1 MIRFI
6 KEAIGIYNYSN
17 DEKEEFVPTFKTTYP
32 QEPISY
38 NEWVLTYRVSIA
50 HGKDIRHFG

>member
-6 KEAIGIYNYSN
+6 KEAIGIRTN
-17 DEKEEFVPTFKTTYP
+17 EQKQEFIPTFKTTHP

-38 NEWVLTYRVSIA
+38 SEWCIQYRVSMA
-50 HGKDIRHFG
+50 YGKEIRHFG

>member
-6 KEAIGIYNYSN
+6 KEAIGIRTN
-17 DEKEEFVPTFKTTYP
+17 EQKEEFVPTFRTTHP

-38 NEWVLTYRVSIA
+38 NEWILTYRVSVA
-50 HGKDIRHFG
+50 YGKDIRHFG

>member
-6 KEAIGIYNYSN
+6 KEAIGIRTN
-17 DEKEEFVPTFKTTYP
+17 EQKEEFVPTFRTTHP

-38 NEWVLTYRVSIA
+38 SEWVLTYRVSIA
-50 HGKDIRHFG
+50 YGKDIKYFG